1 MFEGLVAIFSMYH
14 GLTSEEADRIF
25 VEFEK
30 QPVATSPSHFFETFL
45 LAAAEADV
53 QVPGAKRGGTDGH

>member
-1 MFEGLVAIFSMYH
+1 MMFDGLVAIFSMYH
-14 GLTSEEADRIF
+14 GLTSEEADRVF

-45 LAAAEADV
+45 LAAAEAGV
-53 QVPGAKRGGTDGH
+53 QVRTATKGWDWQ